1 MSGRSRL
8 PGSSSRRDAARI
20 VAERVVATVA
30 GVAVAVDEV
39 DAAEARLRDGPRA
52 AALPASGT
60 SEGRQLRRWLTQ
72 LIVTER
78 VVAAEAAAVRPRA
91 ALADHARLDFL
102 AGLRVVPAELGGAA
116 GLVGAARLA
125 AIA

>member
-1 MSGRSRL
+1 LAAMIASVGAVCDLDLAVIGGGVAKSGRL
-8 PGSSSRRDAARI
+8 LFEP
-20 VAERVVATVA
+20 
-30 GVAVAVDEV
+30 
-39 DAAEARLRDGPRA
+39 L
-52 AALPASGT
+52 
-60 SEGRQLRRWLTQ
+60 
-72 LIVTER
+72 
-78 VVAAEAAAVRPRA
+78 RA

>member
-52 AALPASGT
+52 ARLLFEP
-60 SEGRQLRRWLTQ
+60 L
-72 LIVTER
+72 
-78 VVAAEAAAVRPRA
+78 RA